1 MRSCFQAVID
11 MQTLERSWVDR
22 ACRAPVGF
30 SQVRED
36 SLVDIALAELCGSDL
51 NGAMIASGG
60 CTAAALAATGRFT
73 GLALV
78 DQNPSQI
85 ALARLKLW
93 LLDNCKTEERLALL
107 GHLDMPGRKKAGRLE
122 RILVD
127 LQLPGDILGDLDCTG
142 LAGRG
147 ADFCGRYEILF
158 EALRAELAQA
168 DGDLDRAFAATMT
181 PENLLR
187 VFGPDAVHNPA
198 RPFHE
203 HFADRTRLALTRY
216 ERNSNPYL
224 CQMLDGCFADGALY
238 PWLTMEAPE
247 TLPSLSFETGTMIGF
262 LSRQKGGSLDFLHL
276 SNILDWLEA
285 EAAESLLTKASRAL
299 APGGLLIVRQLNSS
313 LDIRSFREGLAWLP
327 ELSENLLA
335 SERSFFYRD
344 LHVGTKL

>member
-1 MRSCFQAVID
+1 
-11 MQTLERSWVDR
+11 
-22 ACRAPVGF
+22 
-30 SQVRED
+30 
-36 SLVDIALAELCGSDL
+36 
-51 NGAMIASGG
+51 
-60 CTAAALAATGRFT
+60 
-73 GLALV
+73 
-78 DQNPSQI
+78 I
-85 ALARLKLW
+85 ALARFKLW

-107 GHLDMPGRKKAGRLE
+107 GHLDMPGVKRSGSLL
-122 RILVD
+122 RILKD
-127 LQLPGDILGDLDCTG
+127 LHLPDDILGDLDCTG

-158 EALRAELAQA
+158 EALRAELAQS

-203 HFADRTRLALTRY
+203 HFADRTRLALTLY
-216 ERNSNPYL
+216 ERKSNPYL
-224 CQMLDGCFADGALY
+224 CQVLDGCFADGALY

-262 LSRQKGGSLDFLHL
+262 LSRQQSGSLDFLHL

-285 EAAESLLTKASRAL
+285 ETAESLLAKASRAL

-344 LHVGTKL
+344 LHVGIKL